1 VGKITVRI
9 LGLDSSCLP
18 APLMQK
24 TARRVL
30 RLLNLSGEFEIIAA
44 DLALMRRL
52 NRIYRRKNRLTDV
65 LAFSYFRAMP
75 HAKNLARGQIFIPA
89 KTFKNPDK
97 LTRLMVH
104 AILHIRGHSHDTAS
118 STKRM
123 EREEKRILQ
132 ALTFKNPK
140 P

>member
-1 VGKITVRI
+1 
-9 LGLDSSCLP
+9 
-18 APLMQK
+18 MQK

-44 DLALMRRL
+44 DSALMRRL

-65 LAFSYFRAMP
+65 LAFSYFGAMP

-97 LTRLMVH
+97 LTRLLAH
-104 AILHIRGHSHDTAS
+104 AILHIKGHSHDTARGA
-118 STKRM
+118 KRM
-123 EREEKRILQ
+123 EREERKILRE
-132 ALTFKNPK
+132 LRLIKTMSN
-140 P
+140 